1 MAAAAA
7 TTRLPL
13 MTCTRCNAGG
23 ELSARGWC
31 RDCEREYHTWV
42 RRHASDII
50 WPVLAGMVILSAVAL
65 GLPLLGA
72 GYVVATTGVFAG
84 FGTLVGL
91 QRLNARRRRKQ
102 FQLASLPR
110 AYLPSKT

>member
-1 MAAAAA
+1 
-7 TTRLPL
+7 
-13 MTCTRCNAGG
+13 MTCTRCNSDGDLG
-23 ELSARGWC
+23 PKGWC
-31 RDCEREYHTWV
+31 RDCEREYDTWV
-42 RRHASDII
+42 RRHASDIVG
-50 WPVLAGMVILSAVAL
+50 PVLAGMVILSAVAL

-84 FGTLVGL
+84 FGTLLGL

>member
-1 MAAAAA
+1 MS
-7 TTRLPL
+7 
-13 MTCTRCNAGG
+13 CTRCNADGPAG
-23 ELSARGWC
+23 PRGWC
-31 RDCEREYHTWV
+31 PDCEREYDTWV

-50 WPVLAGMVILSAVAL
+50 GPVLAGMVILSAVAL

-84 FGTLVGL
+84 FGTLLGL
-91 QRLNARRRRKQ
+91 HRLNARRRRKQ

>member
-1 MAAAAA
+1 MSC
-7 TTRLPL
+7 R
-13 MTCTRCNAGG
+13 RCNSDGDLAP
-23 ELSARGWC
+23 RGWC
-31 RDCEREYHTWV
+31 RDCERAYDTWV

-50 WPVLAGMVILSAVAL
+50 WPVLAGMVIISAVAL

>member
-1 MAAAAA
+1 
-7 TTRLPL
+7 

-31 RDCEREYHTWV
+31 RDCEREYDTWV

-91 QRLNARRRRKQ
+91 QRINARRRRKQ

>member
-1 MAAAAA
+1 MS
-7 TTRLPL
+7 
-13 MTCTRCNAGG
+13 CTRCNADGPPG
-23 ELSARGWC
+23 PRGWC
-31 RDCEREYHTWV
+31 RDCEREYDTWV

-50 WPVLAGMVILSAVAL
+50 GPVLAGMVILSAFAL

-72 GYVVATTGVFAG
+72 GYLLATTGVFAG

>member
-1 MAAAAA
+1 MS
-7 TTRLPL
+7 
-13 MTCTRCNAGG
+13 CKRCNSDDDLGP
-23 ELSARGWC
+23 RGWC
-31 RDCEREYHTWV
+31 RDCEREYDTWV

-50 WPVLAGMVILSAVAL
+50 WPVLAGMVIISAVAL

>member
-1 MAAAAA
+1 MS
-7 TTRLPL
+7 
-13 MTCTRCNAGG
+13 CTRCNGDVTT
-23 ELSARGWC
+23 SKRGWC
-31 RDCEREYHTWV
+31 RDCELEFDTWV

-50 WPVLAGMVILSAVAL
+50 GPVLAGMVILSAIAL

>member
-1 MAAAAA
+1 MS
-7 TTRLPL
+7 
-13 MTCTRCNAGG
+13 CTRCKADGDLG
-23 ELSARGWC
+23 PRGWC
-31 RDCEREYHTWV
+31 RDCEREYDTWV

-50 WPVLAGMVILSAVAL
+50 WPVLAGMVMLSAVAL

>member
-1 MAAAAA
+1 
-7 TTRLPL
+7 
-13 MTCTRCNAGG
+13 
-23 ELSARGWC
+23 
-31 RDCEREYHTWV
+31 
-42 RRHASDII
+42 
-50 WPVLAGMVILSAVAL
+50 MVMLSAVAL

>member
-1 MAAAAA
+1 MS
-7 TTRLPL
+7 
-13 MTCTRCNAGG
+13 CKRCKAD
-23 ELSARGWC
+23 SDASPRGWC
-31 RDCEREYHTWV
+31 RDCEREFDTWV
-42 RRHASDII
+42 RRHASDIV
-50 WPVLAGMVILSAVAL
+50 WPVLAGMVILCTIAL
-65 GLPLLGA
+65 GAPLLGA